1 MLHKIN
7 LNIPSSFSSTGSL
20 FQYFS
25 INSNMVFSQTS
36 SKHADD
42 ASVKSTKSVKS
53 VKSVAKPVKTSETNV
68 SVLRRDDE

>member
-20 FQYFS
+20 FHYFS

-53 VKSVAKPVKTSETNV
+53 VAKPVKSTETNV
-68 SVLRRDDE
+68 SVVKER